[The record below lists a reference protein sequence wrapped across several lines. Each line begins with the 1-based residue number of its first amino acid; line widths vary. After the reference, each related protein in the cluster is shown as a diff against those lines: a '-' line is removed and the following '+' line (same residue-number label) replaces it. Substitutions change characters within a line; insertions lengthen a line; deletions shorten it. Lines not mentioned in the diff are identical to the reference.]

1 MRLPVLLLLSI
12 LMFTLIN
19 CGQGSDDDVSDSVI
33 IETQMETLEKA
44 KNVEDV
50 LKQADEQ
57 QRDSIDSY

>member
-1 MRLPVLLLLSI
+1 MRLLVLLLLSI

-44 KNVEDV
+44 KNIEDV